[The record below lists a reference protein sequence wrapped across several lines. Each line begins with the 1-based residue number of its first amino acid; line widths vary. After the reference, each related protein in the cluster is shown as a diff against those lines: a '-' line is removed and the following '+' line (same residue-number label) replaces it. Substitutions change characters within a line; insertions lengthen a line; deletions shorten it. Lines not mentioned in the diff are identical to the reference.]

1 MSGYAYIYPDG
12 HGLGK
17 LIVSKEGRNLK
28 TIRMFYFSH
37 QGALRTSV
45 VWDRPE
51 EPLSQ
56 ELLFANSDCGT
67 QTTKHYSIN
76 DVAFCAVQGHNLSV
90 VPEHPYKIH
99 IWGDMSAVPASGE
112 MERTN
117 PLEITGELA

>member
-1 MSGYAYIYPDG
+1 MGME
-12 HGLGK
+12 LGK
-17 LIVSKEGRNLK
+17 LIVSKEGRDLK
-28 TIRMFYFSH
+28 TVRMFYFSH

-56 ELLFANSDCGT
+56 ELLFANSEWGT
-67 QTTKHYSIN
+67 QITKHGSVS

-90 VPEHPYKIH
+90 VSEHPYKIH
-99 IWGDMSAVPASGE
+99 VWGAMSAVPTSGE

-117 PLEITGELA
+117 PLEIAGELA